1 MAFEK
6 KIELEVND
14 LSLAFNVNASAY
26 NKYIT
31 GSMKPTSNGLQLAT
45 NFLTSVV
52 DESCKDELIK
62 FIKQPGAALHILSA
76 VIEDYQPDFDISV
89 KK

>member
-6 KIELEVND
+6 KVEITINSIALV
-14 LSLAFNVNASAY
+14 FNVNLSAY

-31 GSMKPTSNGLQLAT
+31 GSMKPTANGLQLAT

-52 DESCKDELIK
+52 DAKSKDELME
-62 FIKQPGAALHILSA
+62 FIKQPGAALHILSP
-76 VIEDYQPDFDISV
+76 VIEEYQPDYDITV

>member
-1 MAFEK
+1 MAFDK
-6 KIELEVND
+6 KVELTINNTPLV
-14 LSLAFNVNASAY
+14 FNVNLSAY

-31 GSMKPTSNGLQLAT
+31 GSMKPTANGLQLAT

-52 DESCKDELIK
+52 DDKCKGDLMEV
-62 FIKQPGAALHILSA
+62 IKQPGAALHILGP
-76 VIEDYQPDFDISV
+76 VIEEYQPDYDITV

>member
-6 KIELEVND
+6 KVEISINNI
-14 LSLAFNVNASAY
+14 SLVFNVNLSAY

-31 GSMKPTSNGLQLAT
+31 GSMKPTANGLQLAT

-52 DESCKDELIK
+52 DDKCKSELME
-62 FIKQPGAALHILSA
+62 FTKQPGAALHILGT
-76 VIEDYQPDFDISV
+76 VIEEYQPDYDITV